1 MRFSIPEVI
10 LLVAA
15 ALYLLMVIDR
25 ICKCFEQC
33 SLNRSLGKVYGKID
47 PNMIKDLIESKK
59 ET

>member
-1 MRFSIPEVI
+1 MRLSTPEII

-15 ALYLLMVIDR
+15 AIYVLMVIDR

-33 SLNRSLGKVYGKID
+33 SLNKSMGNAYKNLDANILHTMLR
-47 PNMIKDLIESKK
+47 NKK